1 MAFYIFLIQKK
12 QNYISMLKD
21 SVTKRTKSCKYSY
34 KPAHGDHSGFAKQNR
49 CRSDNE
55 RKIAR

>member
-21 SVTKRTKSCKYSY
+21 SVTKRTKPEIRTVISLFKNYTLGTD
-34 KPAHGDHSGFAKQNR
+34 GDKSLISLMHSG
-49 CRSDNE
+49 
-55 RKIAR
+55 

>member
-21 SVTKRTKSCKYSY
+21 SVTKRTKTANSFVILFTLSHPFCNKT
-34 KPAHGDHSGFAKQNR
+34 
-49 CRSDNE
+49 DNNGQ
-55 RKIAR
+55 KGAVLVQ